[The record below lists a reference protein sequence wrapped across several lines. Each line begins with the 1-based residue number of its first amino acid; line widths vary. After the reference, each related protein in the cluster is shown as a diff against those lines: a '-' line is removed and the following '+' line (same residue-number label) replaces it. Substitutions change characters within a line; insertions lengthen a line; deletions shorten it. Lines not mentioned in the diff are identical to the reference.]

1 MNDSTKL
8 MYGFWNFNLE
18 FWKGNSFK
26 YDDVRIFDTNVLI
39 VDTSVMNP
47 EFYYMSTKQKKTIR
61 NHWINALPHLK
72 DVEYLMTTHQIDQE
86 FFDAICQMK
95 QLKGLYIKWG
105 KVESILNLQ
114 NLQNLEHLYFGSNP
128 RLKSLDGI
136 EGLKKIEYLQIENF
150 LSLNDFSKIGELKSL
165 KSFVIT
171 GSVNSPVTKMNDLY
185 FLEKLEHLEE
195 IVLGISLV
203 NKDTTPLHR
212 FSKIERL
219 ILPTQIEKKLFKEIS
234 ENKKNCG

>member
-1 MNDSTKL
+1 
-8 MYGFWNFNLE
+8 
-18 FWKGNSFK
+18 
-26 YDDVRIFDTNVLI
+26 
-39 VDTSVMNP
+39 
-47 EFYYMSTKQKKTIR
+47 
-61 NHWINALPHLK
+61 
-72 DVEYLMTTHQIDQE
+72 
-86 FFDAICQMK
+86 
-95 QLKGLYIKWG
+95 
-105 KVESILNLQ
+105 
-114 NLQNLEHLYFGSNP
+114 
-128 RLKSLDGI
+128 

-203 NKDTTPLHR
+203 SKDTTPLHR

-219 ILPTQIEKKLFKEIS
+219 KKIEYLQIENFLSLNDFSKIGELKSLKSFVITGSVNSPVTKMNDLYFLEKLEHLEEIVLGIS
-234 ENKKNCG
+234 LVSKDTTPLHRFSKIERL